1 MSKKGQITVEA
12 ILLFGIFIIILVSV
26 SFPMAM
32 KARKHAIEVTVVSDA
47 RYASEQIVTAANR
60 IAYPGGRRTIEI
72 YVPASRGKNI
82 TTSISTDGSNLITT
96 VSIPGDTPKIINL
109 SLYGDNW
116 AMYNASSGSSS
127 NITETS
133 GARYRFVITWKS
145 INFTRLG

>member
-1 MSKKGQITVEA
+1 MSRKGQITIEA
-12 ILLFGIFIIILVSV
+12 ILLFGIFIIILVSI

-32 KARKHAIEVTVVSDA
+32 KARKHSIEVSVVSDA
-47 RYASEQIVTAANR
+47 RYASEQIVTAANS
-60 IAYPGGRRTIEI
+60 IAYPGGRRTIEV
-72 YVPASRGKNI
+72 YVPASREKNI

-96 VSIPGDTPKIINL
+96 VSILGDTPKIINL

-116 AMYNASSGSSS
+116 AMYNSSGSSS

-133 GARYRFVITWKS
+133 GARYRFVITWKN